1 MGWHR
6 RWVEQKDGRRRLPGV
21 SGVREFGS
29 LTRVD
34 LAFVCPCMSLEFRC
48 FERDIIGRGPTSG
61 GPTGKYLINLLLV
74 FGQGLRGKGD
84 WLYLLWLGYR
94 KRGCIGGVWL
104 DWLSLGWSSDCFW
117 VIWEVRLGKWFEIP
131 HSRSLVVDISLR
143 IVAILVWESH
153 HHSNSFPAEDRRI

>member
-1 MGWHR
+1 VLGWDR

-34 LAFVCPCMSLEFRC
+34 LAFVCPCMSLELGC

-61 GPTGKYLINLLLV
+61 GPTAKYLINLLLV
-74 FGQGLRGKGD
+74 FGQGLRGNGD

-94 KRGCIGGVWL
+94 KRGVHRRCL
-104 DWLSLGWSSDCFW
+104 
-117 VIWEVRLGKWFEIP
+117 VRLAVIGMVF
-131 HSRSLVVDISLR
+131 RLFLG
-143 IVAILVWESH
+143 
-153 HHSNSFPAEDRRI
+153 NMGG